1 MQNYHMKDR
10 LMRFGGEA
18 SCSSSDG
25 SCSNQ
30 MRHVKEEYEHGG
42 GANNNTEQV
51 GLQNYLQNGAEDDQK
66 LMVSS
71 GGAGHGVLDVWK
83 QIGLWEEN
91 PLDYGLEEIK
101 QHISN

>member
-1 MQNYHMKDR
+1 MK
-10 LMRFGGEA
+10 LA
-18 SCSSSDG
+18 SCSSSD
-25 SCSNQ
+25 Q
-30 MRHVKEEYEHGG
+30 MSYVKEEYEHGG

-51 GLQNYLQNGAEDDQK
+51 GLQNYLHNGAEDDQK